1 MATIREYLKKI
12 KDKGLNTKERV
23 LDTEVDENVQKAS
36 KGLIYI
42 ILFFIRI
49 SLQFARWF
57 ALPFIITIPLL
68 LFIQS
73 YGFLY
78 YNKMPIDDYALYSV
92 LFGLFLMILFFI
104 FTKRS
109 QGLFKKKYENNIKYV
124 SLFLSL
130 CLCVFAINTN
140 TNMYLNSNV
149 INLIFP

>member
-109 QGLFKKKYENNIKYV
+109 Q
-124 SLFLSL
+124 
-130 CLCVFAINTN
+130 
-140 TNMYLNSNV
+140 
-149 INLIFP
+149 

>member
-12 KDKGLNTKERV
+12 RDKGLNTKERV
-23 LDTEVDENVQKAS
+23 LDVEVDANVQKAS

-42 ILFFIRI
+42 ILFLLRI

-57 ALPFIITIPLL
+57 ALPLIITFPLL

-78 YNKMPIDDYALYSV
+78 YNKMPIEDYTLYSV

-104 FTKRS
+104 FTKKS
-109 QGLFKKKYENNIKYV
+109 QGLLKKKYEKYIRYA
-124 SLFLSL
+124 SLFLSF
-130 CLCVFAINTN
+130 CLCVFAINERTN
-140 TNMYLNSNV
+140 ISLNSNI
-149 INLIFP
+149 INLLFQ